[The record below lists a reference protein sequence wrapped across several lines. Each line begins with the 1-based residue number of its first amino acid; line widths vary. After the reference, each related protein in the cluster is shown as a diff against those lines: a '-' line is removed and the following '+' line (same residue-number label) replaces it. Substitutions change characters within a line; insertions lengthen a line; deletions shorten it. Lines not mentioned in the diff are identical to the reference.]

1 MLVLLYIP
9 FTLSVLSIQCYSTA
23 AHVADARRDLSSSS
37 AGAISDSTEELQCA
51 VEAVSYDNDD
61 SAGRSL
67 GMNSVASRSV
77 FLWTHSI
84 SEEVLGIF
92 AATRALI
99 TRFLPRA
106 LITRAASEETLITR
120 AVYEWANAVRGNMIS
135 EIVYDFRSEPSIQ
148 EGSGSA
154 PNSSKLIVR
163 KTPNELKWPF
173 FHSGSK
179 QETAVSPDV
188 LLMRSHGEDVVNC
201 TLDLLQPNL
210 SVVWIGI
217 PGVVSNI
224 CEWCQ
229 QTRCYLF
236 GLLFFTH

>member
-1 MLVLLYIP
+1 M
-9 FTLSVLSIQCYSTA
+9 
-23 AHVADARRDLSSSS
+23 
-37 AGAISDSTEELQCA
+37 
-51 VEAVSYDNDD
+51 
-61 SAGRSL
+61 
-67 GMNSVASRSV
+67 
-77 FLWTHSI
+77 
-84 SEEVLGIF
+84 F
-92 AATRALI
+92 AATRARI
-99 TRFLPRA
+99 TRFLTRA

-148 EGSGSA
+148 EGSGRA
-154 PNSSKLIVR
+154 PNKTSEIVYDFRSEPSIQEGSGRAPNKTSETKFVYAIGPESSIQEGSGSALKRSSELIVR

-179 QETAVSPDV
+179 QEDAVSPDV

-201 TLDLLQPNL
+201 TLDLLKAERTI
-210 SVVWIGI
+210 VWIGI